1 MIVFRSLSAKMAT
14 MGVVMATIAML
25 FTATLIA
32 EGTGMIIRAMLCN
45 RAAMLF
51 CFDLLLSAEHTKM
64 PEYVAGMDYIRE
76 NIPVRD
82 SWEYPI
88 YLGNTREVTD
98 YIQANTTYYEHY
110 SKDLVMRASDYG
122 ALRKMLGYPEVN
134 LEPEGY
140 LIHCQPYVEEVLKGW
155 DEPIQAGE
163 YTLDFQGIRRE
174 TFAQHLWW
182 FNGNG
187 FILVVPDE
195 AAEGCRVN
203 YNIFAAKTVNP
214 VSEAQYKGLEDTLD
228 KSAYAV
234 GSLTYDNFQFFSKS
248 AEEAEV
254 ASMTAMTIFPL
265 FYLALVLIM
274 TAATILTIQQ
284 LDESG
289 RYKQQYGLLHKLG
302 MDRREMVKALRTQL
316 TVYYGM
322 PAIPPVLIGVP
333 FLMNL
338 GGTVEPGTLDGAY
351 LFAIIG
357 MALGLFFLIYGV
369 YILLAYTAMKRNVIP
384 AS

>member
-45 RAAMLF
+45 RAAMLS
-51 CFDLLLSAEHTKM
+51 CFDLFLSAEHTKM

-163 YTLDFQGIRRE
+163 HTLDFQGIRRE

-203 YNIFAAKTVNP
+203 YNIFAAKTVDP

-274 TAATILTIQQ
+274 
-284 LDESG
+284 
-289 RYKQQYGLLHKLG
+289 
-302 MDRREMVKALRTQL
+302 
-316 TVYYGM
+316 

-369 YILLAYTAMKRNVIP
+369 YILLAYTAMKRNVLP